1 MDFRLVLV
9 GAHDGSGLEKFV
21 REAESKGRVLLIEPV
36 PFLFKKLQARFAKSA
51 KVVSRNIALSTKD
64 GAVAFT
70 APKQTANSVLP
81 YGDKLGSMVSD
92 HAAGHDAR
100 MSQHVEVINIPA
112 SSFETLIKAENISS
126 IHTLFT
132 DTEGMDAEL
141 LLSFPFSIIVPK
153 LIIFEFKHADG
164 LFRVGRKFAR
174 LLNLLEDRGY
184 RVSVIGA
191 ENMLATHE
199 SFTG

>member
-21 REAESKGRVLLIEPV
+21 REAESKGHVLLIEPV
-36 PFLFKKLQARFAKSA
+36 PFLFKKLYARFAKSA
-51 KVVSRNIALSTKD
+51 KIVCRNIALSTKD
-64 GAVAFT
+64 GEVAFT

-81 YGDKLGSMVSD
+81 FGDKLGSMVSD
-92 HAAGHDAR
+92 HASGHDPR
-100 MSQHVEVINIPA
+100 MSQHVEVLKIPA
-112 SSFETLIKAENISS
+112 SSFETLVKTENISS

-141 LLSFPFSIIVPK
+141 LLSFPFSLIVPK

-174 LLNLLEDRGY
+174 LLNLLEDCGY
-184 RVSVIGA
+184 RVSVMGA